1 VGVWSAGMARWAMA
15 AAAGLKPMRGEDRGG
30 SLAVPCGFGNVG
42 FITFDQLSVPGEKG
56 SLHTDRV
63 VPKRPPQ
70 RVSCADSSVLLRRGQ
85 AVNAGRVH
93 GPEVGAQPGAGAMA
107 RQSLDDCAAS
117 MTQAMLSSRA
127 TRRRRADS
135 GSGATAAEFAAA
147 LEGHLLGAC
156 TAGRSRARCVSA
168 PGAVEPAHA
177 IAVVSWKRKGA
188 RFDRGRFRR

>member
-1 VGVWSAGMARWAMA
+1 MARWAMA

-93 GPEVGAQPGAGAMA
+93 GPEVGAHPGAGAMA

-135 GSGATAAEFAAA
+135 GSGVHGSGVRGSARRAPPRCLHRRAFAGA
-147 LEGHLLGAC
+147 LRVC
-156 TAGRSRARCVSA
+156 AGRRRAGPCHRRGLVETEGSTFRSGSVS
-168 PGAVEPAHA
+168 
-177 IAVVSWKRKGA
+177 
-188 RFDRGRFRR
+188 